1 MSSFIDLLRIHH
13 DEFEQQFGNQ
23 LSHESRRAIYAM
35 LSCKTSNQGCSQWY
49 CGHCQHDDRLPLSCG
64 HRHCPQCLQR
74 TTSDWLE
81 RQQSKLLPVHYFM
94 VTFTLPYELRL
105 LARSQPKA
113 LYQSMFSVAASVL
126 KDFSKRRNGGEI
138 GFTTVLHTHSRK
150 RNLHPHLHIIVAS
163 GSYNKMRNQWHKGK
177 SNYLFNAFGLAKVW
191 RARMIDVINQHAD
204 LSLANTD
211 TLPIKWVVDCR
222 KVGYGLPALQYLSR
236 YLYRGVLPDKDIID
250 TSNNT
255 VTFRYKDGQT
265 QATKTRA
272 LPTLQFLWL
281 ILQHVLPKGLQ
292 RVRDYGFLHGN
303 AKRLRIRIQV
313 ILLHL
318 FNWSMLELIATST
331 VKAIRICPCCQHEMR
346 CVGITRTT

>member
-1 MSSFIDLLRIHH
+1 
-13 DEFEQQFGNQ
+13 
-23 LSHESRRAIYAM
+23 
-35 LSCKTSNQGCSQWY
+35 
-49 CGHCQHDDRLPLSCG
+49 
-64 HRHCPQCLQR
+64 
-74 TTSDWLE
+74 
-81 RQQSKLLPVHYFM
+81 M

-105 LARSQPKA
+105 LARRQPKA

-126 KDFSKRRNGGEI
+126 KDFAKRRNGGEI
-138 GFTTVLHTHSRK
+138 GFTTVLHTHSRQ

-163 GSYNKMRNQWHKGK
+163 GSYNKTRNQWHKGK
-177 SNYLFNAFGLAKVW
+177 SNYLFNAFALAKVW
-191 RARMIDVINQHAD
+191 RARMIDTINQHAD
-204 LSLANTD
+204 LSLANAD
-211 TLPIKWVVDCR
+211 TLPTKWVVDCR

-255 VTFRYKDGQT
+255 VTFNYKDGQT
-265 QATKTRA
+265 QAMKTRT

-281 ILQHVLPKGLQ
+281 ILQHVLPKGSQ

-303 AKRLRIRIQV
+303 ATRLRVRIQT

-318 FNWSMLELIATST
+318 FNWEIPELVATIT
-331 VKAIRICPCCQHEMR
+331 AKAIKICPFCQHEMK